1 MIPLPL
7 GFYISIHLTYY
18 MMSFARIS
26 ELLDTKNRIPTETN
40 ELTEL
45 IQNHA
50 SENVINQL
58 DSKIEKLDIKIESKF
73 EVLET
78 KIDATNQRIDETNRR
93 IDETNQRIDET
104 NKRFDSLKMSNR
116 WIIGILIGIFSTGL
130 GILALLVRVMLSMN

>member
-1 MIPLPL
+1 
-7 GFYISIHLTYY
+7 
-18 MMSFARIS
+18 MSFARIS

-93 IDETNQRIDET
+93 ID
-104 NKRFDSLKMSNR
+104 SLKMSNR

>member
-1 MIPLPL
+1 
-7 GFYISIHLTYY
+7 

-78 KIDATNQRIDETNRR
+78 KIDATNRRIDETNR
-93 IDETNQRIDET
+93 RIDET